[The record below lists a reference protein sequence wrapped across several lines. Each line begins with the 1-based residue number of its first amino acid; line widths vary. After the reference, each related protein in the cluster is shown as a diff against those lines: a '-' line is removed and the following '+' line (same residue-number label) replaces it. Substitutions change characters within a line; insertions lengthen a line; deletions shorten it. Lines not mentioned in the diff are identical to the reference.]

1 MIANTL
7 SWGRVINTFDALEG
21 EYLDHLRS
29 NQVSNRRRRRR
40 VWGVGPLNLPG
51 GAESVNRG
59 NPNPDSAALKDVIGW
74 LDGCPDGSVVYVCFG
89 SQKLLKP
96 DQVEALA
103 SGLERSGVRFIW
115 VMKAGSSPP
124 PDGFEHRVSERGKVI
139 KGWAPQVPI
148 LSHRAVG
155 GFLSHCGWNS
165 VMEAVACGAM
175 ILGWP
180 MEADQYVNATHL
192 VDHLGAAVRVCE
204 GTDAV
209 PDPAELGRKIAEAM
223 GEESP
228 QRRRARELKDQALA
242 ALLPGGT
249 SSRDL
254 EALVQELLR
263 LSNTLETSLE
273 IGA

>member
-7 SWGRVINTFDALEG
+7 SWGRLINTFDALEG

-29 NQVSNRRRRRR
+29 NQVSGGRRRR

-51 GAESVNRG
+51 GAESMNRG
-59 NPNPDSAALKDVIGW
+59 NPNPDSAALKAVMGW

-124 PDGFEHRVSERGKVI
+124 PDGFEQRVSERGKVI

-165 VMEAVACGAM
+165 VMEAVVCGAM

-204 GTDAV
+204 GSETV
-209 PDPAELGRKIAEAM
+209 PDSAELGRKIAEAM
-223 GEESP
+223 SEVFPRKRRMVEEL
-228 QRRRARELKDQALA
+228 REKGLSAVQ
-242 ALLPGGT
+242 PGGT
-249 SSRDL
+249 SSCGLD
-254 EALVQELLR
+254 ALLQELLQ
-263 LSNTLETSLE
+263 LSLKQEDQQNL
-273 IGA
+273 